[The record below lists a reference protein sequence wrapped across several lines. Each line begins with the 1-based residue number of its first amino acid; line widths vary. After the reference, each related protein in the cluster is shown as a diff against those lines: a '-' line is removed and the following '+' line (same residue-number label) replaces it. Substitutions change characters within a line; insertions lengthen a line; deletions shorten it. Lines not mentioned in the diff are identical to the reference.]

1 MTLLTDFILGLF
13 IKDYKKAKMQARKEK
28 GACSIAVILGEK
40 DRIRLG
46 VVSGVVGIV
55 LNIILSVFKMIFGA
69 ITKSVSIVAD
79 GANNIFDAV
88 SSIIN
93 LIGFKISGK
102 PADDEH
108 PFGHGRV
115 EYISALTLAFFI
127 LIMGVELIK
136 TSFEKFSNPEAV
148 IFSVPAV
155 VVLVFSIFA
164 KIWLALFN
172 RKVGK
177 MMNSVAVNAVVAD
190 SIGDIAATTCSL
202 IALVASKF
210 TDLPIDA
217 VMGIIVALVI
227 IYAGIGII
235 KDTMGPLLGEPPD
248 KEIVAELEELVMSY
262 EGVVGIHD
270 LVLHSYGHGKVY
282 GSLHAEVPADIDILH
297 SHDTIDLI
305 ERQVCEKLGI
315 EISIHMDPI
324 IDDERTHELKDSVAR
339 IVSGIEENATIHDF
353 RIVEGPTHTNFIFDA
368 VLPRSSKLSEDEFRN
383 AIDNSVKKMNENYFT
398 VISIDRSY
406 T

>member
-1 MTLLTDFILGLF
+1 MILLSDFLLGLF
-13 IKDYKKAKMQARKEK
+13 IADYKKAVNESRKTK
-28 GACSIAVILGEK
+28 GAAAIGIILGEK
-40 DRIRLG
+40 DRLRLG
-46 VVSGVVGIV
+46 VVSGVVGII
-55 LNIILSVFKMIFGA
+55 LNIVLSVFKMIFGA
-69 ITKSVSIVAD
+69 LTKSVSIVAD
-79 GANNIFDAV
+79 GANNIFDAI
-88 SSIIN
+88 SSVIN
-93 LIGFKISGK
+93 LVGFKISGK

-108 PFGHGRV
+108 PFGHGRI

-136 TSFEKFSNPEAV
+136 TSVDKFTNPEAV

-177 MMNSVAVNAVVAD
+177 MMNSVAVDAVVAD

-210 TDLPIDA
+210 TDLPVDA
-217 VMGIIVALVI
+217 VMGIVVALVI

-248 KEIVAELEELVMSY
+248 REIVAQLEELVLSF
-262 EGVVGIHD
+262 EGIVGIHD
-270 LVLHSYGHGKVY
+270 LVLHSYGHGKIY
-282 GSLHAEVPADIDILH
+282 GSLHAEVPADVDILH
-297 SHDTIDLI
+297 SH
-305 ERQVCEKLGI
+305 EKLGI

-324 IDDERTHELKDSVAR
+324 INDERTHALKDSVTAVVKK
-339 IVSGIEENATIHDF
+339 ISPESTIHDF
-353 RIVEGPTHTNFIFDA
+353 RIVDGPTHTNLIFDA
-368 VLPRSSKLSEDEFRN
+368 VLPRSSSLTENEFRT
-383 AIDNSVKKMNENYFT
+383 AVEKSVKQIDKKYFT
-398 VISIDRSY
+398 VINIDRSY
-406 T
+406 TL

>member
-1 MTLLTDFILGLF
+1 MIFLTDFILGLF
-13 IKDYKKAKMQARKEK
+13 LKDYKKAIKDKK
-28 GACSIAVILGEK
+28 CSASVAVILGEK
-40 DRIRLG
+40 ERIRLG

-69 ITKSVSIVAD
+69 VTKSISIVAD

-136 TSFEKFSNPEAV
+136 TSFEKFTNPETV

-155 VVLVFSIFA
+155 IVLVFSIFA

-177 MMNSVAVNAVVAD
+177 IMNSVAVNAVVAD

-217 VMGIIVALVI
+217 VMGIVVALVI

-248 KEIVAELEELVMSY
+248 KEVVAGLEELVMSFD
-262 EGVVGIHD
+262 GVVGIHD
-270 LVLHSYGHGKVY
+270 LVLHSYGHGKIY
-282 GSLHAEVPADIDILH
+282 GSLHAEVPADVDILQ

-305 ERQVCEKLGI
+305 ERQVSEKLGI

-324 IDDERTHELKDSVAR
+324 SNDESTCKFKDSVAR
-339 IVSGIEENATIHDF
+339 IVSEIEADATIHDF

-368 VLPRSSKLSEDEFRN
+368 VLPRSSKLSEEEFKK
-383 AIDNSVKKMNENYFT
+383 AIESSVKKLDENYFT

>member
-1 MTLLTDFILGLF
+1 MILLSDFLLGLF
-13 IKDYKKAKMQARKEK
+13 IADYKKAVNESRKTK
-28 GACSIAVILGEK
+28 GAAAIGIILGEK
-40 DRIRLG
+40 DRLRLG
-46 VVSGVVGIV
+46 VVSGVVGII
-55 LNIILSVFKMIFGA
+55 LNIVLSVFKMIFGA
-69 ITKSVSIVAD
+69 LTKSVSIVAD
-79 GANNIFDAV
+79 GANNIFDAI
-88 SSIIN
+88 SSVIN
-93 LIGFKISGK
+93 LVGFKISGK

-108 PFGHGRV
+108 PFGHGRI

-136 TSFEKFSNPEAV
+136 TSVDKFTNPEAV

-177 MMNSVAVNAVVAD
+177 MMNSVAVDAVVAD

-210 TDLPIDA
+210 TDLPVDA
-217 VMGIIVALVI
+217 VMGIVVALVI

-248 KEIVAELEELVMSY
+248 REIVAQLEELVLSF
-262 EGVVGIHD
+262 EGIVGIHD
-270 LVLHSYGHGKVY
+270 LVLHSYGHGKIY
-282 GSLHAEVPADIDILH
+282 GSLHAEVPADVDILH

-305 ERQVCEKLGI
+305 ERQVAEKLGI

-324 IDDERTHELKDSVAR
+324 INDERTHALKDSVTAVVKK
-339 IVSGIEENATIHDF
+339 ISPESTIHDF
-353 RIVEGPTHTNFIFDA
+353 RIVDGPTHTNLIFDA
-368 VLPRSSKLSEDEFRN
+368 VLPRSSSLTENEFIGAHTT
-383 AIDNSVKKMNENYFT
+383 AIPSGAVQ
-398 VISIDRSY
+398 V
-406 T
+406 

>member
-1 MTLLTDFILGLF
+1 MTALLLRLF
-13 IKDYKKAKMQARKEK
+13 VKDYKNTENE
-28 GACSIAVILGEK
+28 GV
-40 DRIRLG
+40 RIKYGTL
-46 VVSGVVGIV
+46 SGIVGIL

-69 ITKSVSIVAD
+69 VTKSISIVAD

-115 EYISALTLAFFI
+115 EYVSALTLSFFI

-136 TSFEKFSNPEAV
+136 SSIDRFTNSEAV

-155 VVLVFSIFA
+155 IVLIFSIAA
-164 KIWLALFN
+164 KIWLAIFN
-172 RKVGK
+172 RKIGK
-177 MMNSVAVNAVVAD
+177 AINSVAVDAVVTD

-202 IALVASKF
+202 IALIASKF
-210 TDLPIDA
+210 TDFPVDG
-217 VMGIIVALVI
+217 VMGIVVALII

-235 KDTMGPLLGEPPD
+235 RSTLGPLLGEPPE
-248 KEIVAELEELVMSY
+248 KETVNRLVELVMSFD
-262 EGVVGIHD
+262 GIVGIHD
-270 LVLHSYGHGKVY
+270 LVLHSYGHSKIY
-282 GSLHAEVPADIDILH
+282 GSLHAEVPAEIDIMH

-305 ERQVCEKLGI
+305 ERTVKEKLGI

-324 IDDERTHELKDSVAR
+324 INDERTDDLRIAVADSVHE
-339 IVSGIEENATIHDF
+339 ICNNASIHDF
-353 RIVEGPTHTNFIFDA
+353 RIVEGPTHTNLIFDV
-368 VLPRSSKLSEDEFRN
+368 VLPRNSDYSEQDFKNLVDR
-383 AIDNSVKKMNENYFT
+383 AIKQIDDRFFT
-398 VISIDRSY
+398 VINIDRDY
-406 T
+406 TAQNFLRDK